1 MSFVSYSFLLLFAVA
16 WAGRLTFGRNKN
28 EKSYLLFLLVLS
40 LIFYASYIPAYLFLL
55 LGVTAVDFYAGR
67 KIAETADQTRKK
79 WFLFLSVGSNLGL
92 LGFYKYSNFLLD
104 NFELLSREL
113 GIKGISVPA
122 VEWALPL
129 GISFF
134 TFQSISYTF
143 DIYRGVLRPL
153 DRYWRFLLFV
163 SFFTH
168 LVSGPI
174 VRAREL
180 VYQFDRKRRPRLSVG
195 LQGAYYMIRGFF
207 LKMVVADNLAYYVNK
222 YWKDS
227 LIYGGSALFSL
238 LLAFL
243 FACQILADFE
253 GYSNIAMGSAY
264 LLGFRLPFN
273 FNNPYLAR
281 TFKEFWTRWHIT
293 LSRWMRDYLYI
304 PLGGNRVAEWRNYV
318 NLLLVMVIAGFWHG
332 AAYTFLFWGALH
344 GIALVLE
351 RMFGIPKL
359 AERYALLGGAWYF
372 VVQAGVLAGWIFFRA
387 ESLDQAFALAGNL
400 FKGGWEPASAQRLL
414 PALAFTLPTL
424 AIHFRGFLGEAQRL
438 GAPSPFEKA
447 AWAALMLYG
456 ILSLYGENSAFIYF
470 QF

>member
-1 MSFVSYSFLLLFAVA
+1 LSFVSYSFLLLFAVA

-28 EKSYLLFLLVLS
+28 EKSYLLFLLALS

-55 LGVTAVDFYAGR
+55 LGVTAVDFYAGQ
-67 KIAETADQTRKK
+67 KIAETGDKTRKK

-92 LGFYKYSNFLLD
+92 LGFYKYSRFLLD
-104 NFELLSREL
+104 NLGMLSRVL
-113 GIKGISVPA
+113 GIRGISLPA

-143 DIYRGVLRPL
+143 DVYRGVLRPV

-180 VYQFDRKRRPRLSVG
+180 LYQFDRKRRPRLAVG
-195 LQGAYYMIRGFF
+195 LQGAYFMIRGFF
-207 LKMVVADNLAYYVNK
+207 LKMVVADNLAYAVNNH
-222 YWKDS
+222 WKDS

-273 FNNPYLAR
+273 FNNPYLAK

-304 PLGGNRVAEWRNYV
+304 PLGGNRVAEWRVYV

-332 AAYTFLFWGALH
+332 AAYTFIFWGALH
-344 GIALVLE
+344 GCALVVE
-351 RMFGIPKL
+351 RMLEIPERANRHALFG
-359 AERYALLGGAWYF
+359 GFWYF
-372 VVQAGVLAGWIFFRA
+372 TVQAGVLIAWIFFRA
-387 ESLDQAFALAGNL
+387 QNLDQAFALTGNL
-400 FKGGWEPASAQRLL
+400 FRGGWDPASAQKLL
-414 PALAFTLPTL
+414 PALAFASPILG
-424 AIHFRGFLGEAQRL
+424 IHLRAFLGETRRL
-438 GAPSPFEKA
+438 RAPSLFEKA
-447 AWAALMLYG
+447 AWAAFMLYG